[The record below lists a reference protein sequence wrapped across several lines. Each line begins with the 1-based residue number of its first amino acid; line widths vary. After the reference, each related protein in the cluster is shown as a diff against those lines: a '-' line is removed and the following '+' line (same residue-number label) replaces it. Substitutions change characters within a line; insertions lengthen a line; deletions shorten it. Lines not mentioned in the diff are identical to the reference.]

1 MNICSDQLYG
11 MKSGLEEQPYLAC
24 SKADK
29 NPFLSISRMYGS
41 GEMVPKGSK
50 GINDRRI
57 QKTRNLL
64 RGALISLLAE
74 KSYDSIVVKEIL
86 DRANVGRSTFY
97 MHFQDKDDL
106 LVSGIHE
113 MLGPVPTRPSA
124 EKAHDGLLW
133 FSLPVF
139 EHHYRHAHAWGDRIG
154 HRGRAILHEHL
165 RRVLAKIVY
174 SSTKQQGRKPSREIP
189 ADLTSEYVASTFV
202 LVLNW
207 WLDKR
212 MFLPPKEINELFR
225 KLILPTLNTV
235 AR

>member
-1 MNICSDQLYG
+1 
-11 MKSGLEEQPYLAC
+11 MKKSSNVTNNRQ
-24 SKADK
+24 
-29 NPFLSISRMYGS
+29 
-41 GEMVPKGSK
+41 
-50 GINDRRI
+50 I
-57 QKTRNLL
+57 QKTQNLL
-64 RGALISLLAE
+64 RGALGSLIAE
-74 KSYDSIVVKEIL
+74 KPYDSIVVKEIL

-113 MLGPVPTRPSA
+113 MLGPVPMGPSPA
-124 EKAHDGLLW
+124 KGLDSFLW

-154 HRGRAILHEHL
+154 MRGRAILHEHL
-165 RRVLAKIVY
+165 RRVLADIIR
-174 SSTKQQGRKPSREIP
+174 SSMKQDPVSVRKPSRQIP
-189 ADLTSEYVASTFV
+189 PDLTSEYVASTFV

-212 MFLPPKEINELFR
+212 MSLSPNEINDLFR
-225 KLILPTLNTV
+225 KLILLGLT